1 MEKFKSQV
9 IRLGQVKA
17 MTGLSRSTIY
27 KFMSHKEFPKQ
38 IKLGLK
44 SSGWLLDEVDAW
56 IQNQIKN
63 RDNEQI
69 KGDRNGKFK

>member
-9 IRLGQVKA
+9 IRLAQVKA

-27 KFMSHKEFPKQ
+27 KFMSHKQFPKQ

-44 SSGWLLDEVDAW
+44 SSGWLVDEVDTW
-56 IQNQIKN
+56 IQNQIED
-63 RDNEQI
+63 RDNGKI
-69 KGDRNGKFK
+69 KGSEDGNIK

>member
-1 MEKFKSQV
+1 MEKFQSQI
-9 IRLGQVKA
+9 IRLKQVKA
-17 MTGLSRSTIY
+17 MTGLSRTTIY
-27 KFMSHKEFPKQ
+27 RFMSINEFPKQ
-38 IKLGLK
+38 IKLGPK

>member
-1 MEKFKSQV
+1 MEKSKSQI
-9 IRLGQVKA
+9 IRLKQVKA

-27 KFMSHKEFPKQ
+27 KFMSHKQFPKQ

>member
-1 MEKFKSQV
+1 MDKFKSQV

-27 KFMSHKEFPKQ
+27 RFMSLKQFPKQ
-38 IKLGLK
+38 IKLGPKL
-44 SSGWLLDEVDAW
+44 SGWLIDEVDAW

-69 KGDRNGKFK
+69 KGNGNGKIK

>member
-1 MEKFKSQV
+1 MEKFQAQI
-9 IRLGQVKA
+9 IRLKQVKA

-27 KFMSHKEFPKQ
+27 RFMSVRKFPKQ
-38 IKLGLK
+38 IKLGPK

>member
-27 KFMSHKEFPKQ
+27 KFMSHKQFPKQ